1 MGPANRL
8 KYLQEISFLDTGGK
22 HIFIADHVVD
32 GRILM
37 PATSYVVTAWEA
49 LASEMGVEARQLPAT
64 LQDVRIHQ
72 AVVATEG
79 QKITLEVQLAPG
91 NRFFVRLL
99 FWIRAKCGNH
109 CSPNALL
116 FTMDLTVYTA

>member
-1 MGPANRL
+1 M
-8 KYLQEISFLDTGGK
+8 
-22 HIFIADHVVD
+22 FIADHIVD

-91 NRFFVRLL
+91 NRFFVRLS
-99 FWIRAKCGNH
+99 F
-109 CSPNALL
+109 
-116 FTMDLTVYTA
+116 

>member
-1 MGPANRL
+1 M
-8 KYLQEISFLDTGGK
+8 
-22 HIFIADHVVD
+22 D

-49 LASEMGVEARQLPAT
+49 LASELGTEARQLPAT
-64 LQDVRIHQ
+64 LEGVRIHQ

-91 NRFFVRLL
+91 NRFFVRPKAYAAQKICASSNL
-99 FWIRAKCGNH
+99 RK
-109 CSPNALL
+109 
-116 FTMDLTVYTA
+116 